1 MESLKRPLKKQS
13 EHSILNVL
21 STQNT
26 KSVVVGQRLT
36 STTRMGDIAEHYAIT
51 WLWDEGF
58 EVFSNSGGSGAID
71 IVAIKNDDIYL
82 FDVKTLTYC
91 ADRDDYEIK
100 TGRTALQKRMGVQLL
115 SFNPKT
121 RKLRLIKHRSD

>member
-1 MESLKRPLKKQS
+1 MESLKRPLRKQS
-13 EHSILNVL
+13 ERSILNVL

-26 KSVVVGQRLT
+26 KSEVVGRTLT

-71 IVAIKNDDIYL
+71 IVAIKDDEIYL
-82 FDVKTLTYC
+82 FDVKMEGKNTNLPS
-91 ADRDDYEIK
+91 
-100 TGRTALQKRMGVQLL
+100 RTPTQKKLGVQ
-115 SFNPKT
+115 FIKFDPVT
-121 RKLRLIKHRSD
+121 RKLKLVKHRK